1 MCDFGDGILGA
12 ERASILETGARLMRL
27 AAVDPGAVS
36 REELAEIVVSL
47 SSAAESAAVMA
58 GRYMS
63 VGESTAASLTKG
75 EKSIVALVGSG
86 SRITKHRAQQLKRA
100 GTIGFRFPAFHEA
113 LIAGKITTGHVDI
126 LVSAA
131 RLADSSQL
139 TAAERS
145 LAALAVLCTPEEF
158 RDHMKVWLAAADP
171 TEHLDQFLAEQAK
184 RHFQYGKDLFGNYH
198 FQGTFEPITGEQV
211 INSIENRKA
220 QLVAEGGPATSAGT
234 VDALVDLVLG
244 EHNGVAHVEI
254 IAPEPAATEWKIYN
268 EDPEPAQHS
277 AQQTGFGT
285 TQPATKVDLELEQ
298 HDALMC
304 AEVDAFTDWH
314 RYMTGAPDLA
324 TTPTT
329 TIGDLGFRSI
339 IYPQTAGGTLVPPT
353 IVARLAQRGRI
364 RRNVLDTNGNLKQDR
379 AGGRRF
385 RAAQKRMI
393 RLRDTHCQHP
403 GCRTP
408 ARWSQYDHIQAHQD
422 GGPTLV
428 ANGQLLCRFHHRYK
442 HRNDPMG
449 SRVFDD
455 SAVQLE

>member
-1 MCDFGDGILGA
+1 MTTALADYGDGLLGA

-27 AAVDPGAVS
+27 AAVDPAAVS

-100 GTIGFRFPAFHEA
+100 GTIGFRFPAFHDA

-131 RLADSSQL
+131 KLADSTQL
-139 TAAERS
+139 AAAERS
-145 LAALAVLCTPEEF
+145 LAALAALCTPEEF
-158 RDHMKVWLAAADP
+158 RDHMNTWVAAADP
-171 TEHLDQFLAEQAK
+171 TEHLDRFLAEQAK

-220 QLVAEGGPATSAGT
+220 QLVTKGGPATSAGT

-244 EHNGVAHVEI
+244 EHKGVAHVEI
-254 IAPEPAATEWKIYN
+254 IAPEPAATEWAIYN
-268 EDPEPAQHS
+268 EDHEPPQGC
-277 AQQTGFGT
+277 GFDT
-285 TQPATKVDLELEQ
+285 IEAATSVDLDVEE
-298 HDALMC
+298 HNALMC
-304 AEVDAFTDWH
+304 AEIDAFTEWH
-314 RYMTGAPDLA
+314 HYMTGAANLT

-329 TIGDLGFRSI
+329 TVGDLGFRSI

-353 IVARLAQRGRI
+353 IVAKLAQRGRI
-364 RRNVLDTNGNLKQDR
+364 QRNVLDRNGNLKQDR
-379 AGGRRF
+379 PGGRRF
-385 RAAQKRMI
+385 RATQERMI
-393 RLRDTHCQHP
+393 RLRDSHCQHP
-403 GCRTP
+403 GCRTS
-408 ARWSQYDHIQAHQD
+408 ARFSQYDHIQAHHD
-422 GGPTLV
+422 NGATLV
-428 ANGQLLCRFHHRYK
+428 ANGQLLCKFHHRYK
-442 HRNDPMG
+442 HRHDHMG
-449 SRVFDD
+449 SRIFDD